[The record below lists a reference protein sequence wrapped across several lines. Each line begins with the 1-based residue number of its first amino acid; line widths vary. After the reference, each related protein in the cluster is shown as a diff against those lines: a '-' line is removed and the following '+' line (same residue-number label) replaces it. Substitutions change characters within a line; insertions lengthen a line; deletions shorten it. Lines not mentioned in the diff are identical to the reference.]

1 MDLIFKEEIQ
11 WIFYFLSGN
20 LAYCFLLVVMGKRV
34 MHFFRKDCRL
44 ELLMWSFGRTGVYTK
59 IHLWVLTVLG
69 AALKLKV
76 LFASYYGL
84 EVSIGSEICFGQGC
98 SSYFLW
104 LKSFRTNLYRECQG
118 LLITVIMFG
127 NCCDFWLMFG
137 CLLEKLSLVFSCSAT
152 STV

>member
-1 MDLIFKEEIQ
+1 MKSMDLIFKEELQ
-11 WIFYFLSGN
+11 WIFLFP
-20 LAYCFLLVVMGKRV
+20 FREFDLLFPFGCNRGKRDA
-34 MHFFRKDCRL
+34 FFSEKKDCRL
-44 ELLMWSFGRTGVYTK
+44 ELLMQSFGHTGVCTK

-84 EVSIGSEICFGQGC
+84 EVFIGSEICFGQGC

-104 LKSFRTNLYRECQG
+104 LKSFRTNLYGECQG

-127 NCCDFWLMFG
+127 NCCDFLAHVWLPSR
-137 CLLEKLSLVFSCSAT
+137 ETQFSF
-152 STV
+152 